1 MEIAIL
7 ALVMFVV
14 VPLLSLPF
22 GAESRPEFDENPT
35 GGPRQFGVLR

>member
-7 ALVMFVV
+7 ALVMFIF

-22 GAESRPEFDENPT
+22 GTESRPEFDENAAS
-35 GGPRQFGVLR
+35 GPRQFGVLR